1 MSIKETTGRAT
12 RDRRRA
18 VGQPIRDRRRAERKV
33 WASGLIASLLLHV
46 LFVLAGGRRPI
57 PESPFAAAGPD
68 AGDDRAAR
76 GGLQALNVALRP
88 PRPVRPAEIPLPV
101 DVEIEPV
108 EIDAEPV
115 FDMAALLGDDPG
127 PLGPPGL
134 DDGDGEG
141 AGGTAG
147 EGLLQVLPPTPRGMI
162 IPPANKKLRGVRVQV
177 WVFVD
182 EEGHVV
188 PDSTRLNPPT
198 RDRGFNRQLVREAA
212 QWIFRPGTRDGE
224 PVAAWFPYTVI
235 M

>member
-1 MSIKETTGRAT
+1 MKIKETTGQAT

-18 VGQPIRDRRRAERKV
+18 ERRIWRG
-33 WASGLIASLLLHV
+33 GLVASLLLHL

-76 GGLQALNVALRP
+76 GGVQAVNLVSPP
-88 PRPVRPAEIPLPV
+88 PRPIRPAEIPLPV
-101 DVEIEPV
+101 DIEIEPV
-108 EIDAEPV
+108 EIDAEPS
-115 FDMAALLGDDPG
+115 FDMAALLGEDPG

-134 DDGDGEG
+134 DDGDGKG
-141 AGGTAG
+141 DGGTAE
-147 EGLLQVLPPTPRGMI
+147 EGLLRVLPPAPRGMI

-182 EEGHVV
+182 ERGRVV

-212 QWIFRPGTRDGE
+212 QWIFRPGTRDGQ